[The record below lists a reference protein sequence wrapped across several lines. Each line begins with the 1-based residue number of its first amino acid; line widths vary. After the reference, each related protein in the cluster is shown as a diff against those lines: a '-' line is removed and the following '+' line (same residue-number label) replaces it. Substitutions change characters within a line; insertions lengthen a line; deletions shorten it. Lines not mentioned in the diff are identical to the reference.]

1 MPEALSFQQ
10 AEQPLEHA
18 IPIAVWMKPAA
29 ETKARATENTFII
42 AVLQKFS
49 SS

>member
-29 ETKARATENTFII
+29 ETKARATENTFI